1 MLSWGHFAASSKQTE
16 KSSGHA
22 LLLKQQ
28 SLLLSLSPDHSS
40 SQSGQLISHLPIR
53 GSFLECGRP
62 SRAQSWQELGT
73 TSWEMALLLSG
84 CLWCGAFFLSSAVSC
99 FICCRPG
106 ERQGHCSMMPN
117 AGRRNHTMA
126 LAGCLPKW
134 VRWHMWVPWRLRVPA
149 GPEEAL
155 LTWPLLLCGAS
166 CISSPSFR
174 ITIITLHSCPGPASP
189 ANPHRADAKTTVAHN
204 GTKEKNAQGTPQ
216 DMCTKSSQG
225 SVSPAQH
232 RQAPAVSWWQLS
244 KVAFA
249 IWNWQQLLLQSPL
262 GGSGSLARATKC
274 EKRTPKATWSVPLG
288 KAGLHV
294 SVHLESPPR
303 NRFCHYPFPGYCPRS
318 SWEAANIISKA

>member
-126 LAGCLPKW
+126 LACCLPKW

-174 ITIITLHSCPGPASP
+174 IT
-189 ANPHRADAKTTVAHN
+189 
-204 GTKEKNAQGTPQ
+204 TP
-216 DMCTKSSQG
+216 SSLCI
-225 SVSPAQH
+225 PAQDQPH
-232 RQAPAVSWWQLS
+232 QPTPTGQMQRRLWLTMALRRRMLGVPLRICVPRAPRAVCLQLS
-244 KVAFA
+244 TGRP
-249 IWNWQQLLLQSPL
+249 LLSAGDSSARWLLPS
-262 GGSGSLARATKC
+262 GIGSSFC
-274 EKRTPKATWSVPLG
+274 CN
-288 KAGLHV
+288 LH
-294 SVHLESPPR
+294 
-303 NRFCHYPFPGYCPRS
+303 
-318 SWEAANIISKA
+318 